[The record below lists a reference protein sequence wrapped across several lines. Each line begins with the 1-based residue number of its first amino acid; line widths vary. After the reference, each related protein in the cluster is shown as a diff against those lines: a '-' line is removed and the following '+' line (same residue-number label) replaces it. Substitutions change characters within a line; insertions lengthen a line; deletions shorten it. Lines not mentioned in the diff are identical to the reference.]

1 MLRLVLSIVYV
12 VVIVVMAIA
21 TFIVSPEGDT
31 IYSEW
36 WFSALWGLLTV
47 LAVAW
52 FLRRRVRRPSVVCLH
67 LSFVVILAGA
77 LLTHLFSSQG
87 VVLLHEGM
95 AADSY
100 IGDDG
105 QQHPLPFTLSL
116 DSFRVVYYEG
126 TQMPADY
133 QSFLT
138 LDAHG
143 QKTQQ
148 VVSMNHIVTHG
159 GYRFYQNDYGTT
171 DYDSLLSVNSDPWG
185 IPVTYFGYALLFLSL
200 AWVLFDPKGSYRQ
213 VLRSPQ
219 LLSGSRMAR
228 VSHRL
233 WLCGYVFLLLA
244 FVALTVYEV
253 MRWISSG
260 AVPMAN
266 AYESM
271 LMLAW
276 LIQLLTLCLCRRFR
290 ILLVFGILL
299 SAFVLLATQMLQMS
313 NQASPLMP
321 VLRSPLL
328 VVHVSVI
335 MMSYAL
341 ICLTFVCGVTAL
353 AIRLFRKQAGSSVAS
368 LAMLSRVFLYPAL
381 VTLAIGIFVGA
392 IWANISWGTYWSWD
406 PKETWAL
413 ITFMVYGVAV
423 HDRSFSSLQRPTV
436 YHVYVTLAFLTLLMT
451 YFGVNYFLGGMHSY
465 A

>member
-12 VVIVVMAIA
+12 VVIAVMGIA
-21 TFIVSPEGDT
+21 TFIVNPDGDT
-31 IYSEW
+31 IYSQW
-36 WFSALWGLLTV
+36 WFSALWALLTV
-47 LAVAW
+47 VAVSW
-52 FLRRRVRRPSVVCLH
+52 FLRCRVRRPSVVCLH
-67 LSFVVILAGA
+67 LSFVIILAGA
-77 LLTHLFSSQG
+77 LLTHLTSSQG
-87 VVLLHEGM
+87 VVPLHEGTS
-95 AADSY
+95 ANSY

-105 QQHPLPFTLSL
+105 LQHPLPFTLTL
-116 DSFRVVYYEG
+116 DSFRVVCYEG
-126 TQMPADY
+126 TLMPSDY
-133 QSFLT
+133 QSYLT
-138 LDAHG
+138 LNAEG
-143 QKTQQ
+143 EQTQQ
-148 VVSMNHIVTHG
+148 VVSMNHIVSHA

-185 IPVTYFGYALLFLSL
+185 IPVTYLGYALLFISL
-200 AWVLFDPKGSYRQ
+200 VWVLFDPRGSYRQ

-228 VSHRL
+228 LSHRL
-233 WLCGYVFLLLA
+233 WLCFYVLLSLVFA
-244 FVALTVYEV
+244 ALTVYEV
-253 MRWISSG
+253 MRWTDSG

-271 LMLAW
+271 LLLTW
-276 LIQLLTLCLCRRFR
+276 LIQLLTLCLSRRFR

-299 SAFVLLATQMLQMS
+299 SAFVLLATQMLKMS
-313 NQASPLMP
+313 TDASPLMP

-328 VVHVSVI
+328 VVHVSII

-341 ICLTFVCGVTAL
+341 ICLTFICGVTAL
-353 AIRLFRKQAGSSVAS
+353 AIRLFRRQATATVAS

-413 ITFMVYGVAV
+413 ITFMVYAVAV
-423 HDRSFSSLQRPTV
+423 HDHSFTSLQRPVV
-436 YHVYVTLAFLTLLMT
+436 YHLYVTLAFLTLLMT

>member
-12 VVIVVMAIA
+12 VVIVVMAVA
-21 TFIVSPEGDT
+21 TFITSPEGDT
-31 IYSEW
+31 IYSQW

-47 LAVAW
+47 LAVIW
-52 FLRRRVRRPSVVCLH
+52 FVRRRIRRPSVVCLH
-67 LSFVVILAGA
+67 LSFVIILAGA
-77 LLTHLFSSQG
+77 LLTHLTSRQG
-87 VVLLHEGM
+87 VVLLYEGVP
-95 AADSY
+95 ADSY
-100 IGDDG
+100 LSDDG
-105 QQHPLPFTLSL
+105 SRQQLPFTLRL
-116 DSFRVVYYEG
+116 DSFRVECYEG
-126 TQMPADY
+126 TLMPSDY

-138 LDAHG
+138 LTADG
-143 QKTQQ
+143 EQTQQ
-148 VVSMNHIVTHG
+148 VVSMNHIVSQG

-185 IPVTYFGYALLFLSL
+185 IPVTYTGYALLFISL
-200 AWVLFDPKGSYRQ
+200 VWVLLDPRGSYRQ

-219 LLSGSRMAR
+219 LLSGSRTAR
-228 VSHRL
+228 FSRRL
-233 WLCGYVFLLLA
+233 WLGGYVLLSLA
-244 FVALTVYEV
+244 FIALTVYEI
-253 MRWISSG
+253 MRWANSG

-271 LMLAW
+271 LLLAW
-276 LIQLLTLCLCRRFR
+276 LIQLLTLCLSRRFR

-299 SAFVLLATQMLQMS
+299 SAFVLLATQMLKMS
-313 NQASPLMP
+313 TDAAPLMP

-341 ICLTFVCGVTAL
+341 ICLTFICGVTAL
-353 AIRLFRKQAGSSVAS
+353 AVRLFRRQATATVAS
-368 LAMLSRVFLYPAL
+368 LAMLSRVFLHPAL

-413 ITFMVYGVAV
+413 ITFMVYAVAV
-423 HDRSFSSLQRPTV
+423 HDRSFTSLQRPVV
-436 YHVYVTLAFLTLLMT
+436 YHLYVTLAFLTLLMT